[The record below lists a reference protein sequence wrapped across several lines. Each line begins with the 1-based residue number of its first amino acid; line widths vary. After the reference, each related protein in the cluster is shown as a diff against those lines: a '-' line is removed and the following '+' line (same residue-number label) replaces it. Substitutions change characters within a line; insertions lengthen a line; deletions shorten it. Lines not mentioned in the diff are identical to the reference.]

1 MTFKKNAVMLYM
13 IILSTFLHSIK
24 LAGKNIFQFQNT
36 VTSEKI
42 NRGYTVMILMK
53 MSWQFSMF
61 VGLPRWCSGKES
73 VCQCRRCR
81 RLEFNPWVRKIP
93 WRRKWQPTLVFLLK
107 EFHGQGSLA
116 RYSPDSHE
124 ESNRTEHACK

>member
-1 MTFKKNAVMLYM
+1 MTLKKNAVMLYM

-53 MSWQFSMF
+53 MS
-61 VGLPRWCSGKES
+61 
-73 VCQCRRCR
+73 
-81 RLEFNPWVRKIP
+81 
-93 WRRKWQPTLVFLLK
+93 
-107 EFHGQGSLA
+107 
-116 RYSPDSHE
+116 
-124 ESNRTEHACK
+124 